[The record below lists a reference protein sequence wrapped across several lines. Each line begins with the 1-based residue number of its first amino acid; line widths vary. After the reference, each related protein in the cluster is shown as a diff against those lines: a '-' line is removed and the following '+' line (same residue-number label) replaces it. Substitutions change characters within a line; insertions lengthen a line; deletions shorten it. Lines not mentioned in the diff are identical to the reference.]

1 MRYVIS
7 RSTPGFGG
15 LDSFFDDFFSDV
27 STRKYPPVDIYET
40 EGAYTIELEVAG
52 YGADDIKITV
62 KDGVITIASAP
73 SWKDRIRKRMEER
86 KLIAGEI
93 SLPEFSRSFSLPEDS
108 DAAAITADSTNGIL
122 TITIPKIRKTEPGR
136 IEVRIGK

>member
-62 KDGVITIASAP
+62 KDGVITIASVP
-73 SWKDRIRKRMEER
+73 SWKDRIRKRMEDR

-93 SLPEFSRSFSLPEDS
+93 SLPEFSRSFSLPEDA
-108 DAAAITADSTNGIL
+108 DRNAIEAESRNGIL
-122 TITIPKIRKTEPGR
+122 SIRIPKMVKTDPGK
-136 IEVRIGK
+136 IEIKIGK

>member
-7 RSTPGFGG
+7 RTTPGFTG

-52 YGADDIKITV
+52 YGNDDIKITV
-62 KDGVITIASAP
+62 KDGVVTIASAP
-73 SWKDRIRKRMEER
+73 SWRERIRKRMEER

-93 SLPEFSRSFSLPEDS
+93 NLPEFSRSFSLPKDS
-108 DAAAITADSTNGIL
+108 DTEGISADSTNGIL
-122 TITIPKIRKTEPGR
+122 TITIPRIRKAEPGR
-136 IEVRIGK
+136 IEVKIGK